1 MKGHC
6 DICPLE
12 PLDCPFKDA
21 GCTDKI
27 KRKDMEKHIES
38 NTHHH
43 LMMVFKS
50 HQKPNPDLMK
60 AIQQLI
66 EVNQE
71 LMKANQELKTRVEK
85 LERMFK

>member
-27 KRKDMEKHIES
+27 QRKDMEKHIES
-38 NTHHH
+38 STHHH

-50 HQKPNPDLMK
+50 HQ
-60 AIQQLI
+60 
-66 EVNQE
+66 E
-71 LMKANQELKTRVEK
+71 LMKANQELMKGNHELKTRVDK
-85 LERMFK
+85 LEKYQVW